1 MPGSGEPRYVGA
13 MRYVIALAA
22 LTALSFTAAPAHA
35 TGGFHCRTASEPKI
49 EISVGFGHV
58 VGTPIFGERLSV
70 DGKDIPVE
78 APQWWLDDSELRL
91 LLTDKQANER
101 LAVVRATRNGDTY
114 DGSVTYKGKRY
125 WIRCYEG

>member
-1 MPGSGEPRYVGA
+1 MAGSGRA
-13 MRYVIALAA
+13 LHQLSMRKHL
-22 LTALSFTAAPAHA
+22 LALSALILLASPAHA
-35 TGGFHCRTASEPKI
+35 TGGFTCTTASKPTI
-49 EISVGFGHV
+49 QISVGFGHV
-58 VGTPIFGERLSV
+58 AGAPIFGERLSV

-101 LAVVRATRNGDTY
+101 LAIVKAKRNGDTY
-114 DGSVTYKGKRY
+114 DGSVTYQGKRH